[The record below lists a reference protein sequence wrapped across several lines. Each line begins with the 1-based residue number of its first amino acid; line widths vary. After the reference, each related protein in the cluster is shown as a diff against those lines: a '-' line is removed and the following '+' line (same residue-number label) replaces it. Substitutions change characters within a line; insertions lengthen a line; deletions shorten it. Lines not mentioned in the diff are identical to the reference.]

1 MRIGYGYDVHRLVHG
16 RPLILGGVVVP
27 YTKGLDGHS
36 DADVLVHAVIDAL
49 LGAAALG
56 DIGTHFPPS
65 DVAYKDISSLKLLDL
80 TVRLLKDKGYAAS
93 NIDSTIVCQS
103 PRLLE
108 HIPAMVRNIASA
120 VDCAV
125 DCVSVKAKTEEELGF
140 TGAGEGISSHA
151 VALIQSVPNDR

>member
-1 MRIGYGYDVHRLVHG
+1 MRIGYGYDVHRLVQG

-36 DADVLVHAVIDAL
+36 DADVLLHAVIDAL
-49 LGAAALG
+49 LGATALG

-65 DVAYKDISSLKLLDL
+65 DAAYKNISSMKLLDL
-80 TVRLLKDKGYAAS
+80 TMRLVKDKGYTVS

-108 HIPAMVRNIASA
+108 HIPAMVTSIAVA
-120 VDCAV
+120 LGCPV
-125 DCVSVKAKTEEELGF
+125 DCVSVKAKTEEGLGF
-140 TGAGEGISSHA
+140 TGSGQGISAHA
-151 VALIQSVPNDR
+151 VALVRRSTDDR

>member
-1 MRIGYGYDVHRLVHG
+1 MRIGYGYDAHRLVPG

-27 YTKGLDGHS
+27 HAKGLDGHS

-49 LGAAALG
+49 LGATALG

-65 DVAYKDISSLKLLDL
+65 DVAYKNISSIKLLDL
-80 TVRLLKDKGYAAS
+80 TIRLLKDKGYAVS

-108 HIPAMVRNIASA
+108 HIPAMVKNIASA
-120 VDCAV
+120 VGCAAG
-125 DCVSVKAKTEEELGF
+125 CVSVKAKTEEGLGF
-140 TGAGEGISSHA
+140 TGSGEGISAHA
-151 VALIQSVPNDR
+151 VALIRSAR